1 MAVGALSPMFGAAG
15 TKFLALNQRLH
26 STAPIASVQATCNV
40 HIVSHCSARPAMA
53 AIQSKRLI
61 YNSSAMTLFCAGIV
75 ALKNLFM
82 YPPRLF
88 RWHRWSAILI
98 PSRATT
104 AHTSGADWLVP
115 HALASIVTFDMLD
128 KYRYARVYMYI

>member
-1 MAVGALSPMFGAAG
+1 MAVGTLPPVFGTVG

-26 STAPIASVQATCNV
+26 STAPIATVQTTCNA
-40 HIVSHCSARPAMA
+40 HMFSHCNARPAMT

-61 YNSSAMTLFCAGIV
+61 YNSSAITLFFVGIV
-75 ALKNLFM
+75 TLENLFL

-88 RWHRWSAILI
+88 RWHRWSVILI

-104 AHTSGADWLVP
+104 AHTSAADWLVS
-115 HALASIVTFDMLD
+115 HALASIDTFDMLD